1 MGAEGTK
8 YIGKKATAYSS
19 RNKVFPCM
27 AKETKQITSEIIT
40 LPTREKKTHQKNKSW
55 HKQCKAETLNAT
67 REKIVKSER
76 RKVFD
81 VCVRVFFFLVAL
93 FEKKIRARKQYKRKI
108 K

>member
-1 MGAEGTK
+1 MHG
-8 YIGKKATAYSS
+8 
-19 RNKVFPCM
+19 
-27 AKETKQITSEIIT
+27 KETKQITSEIIT

-81 VCVRVFFFLVAL
+81 VCVRVFFFPRCSLRKENTS
-93 FEKKIRARKQYKRKI
+93 EKTLQKENKVGKNTGI
-108 K
+108 